1 MQLVFTQTT
10 NLAADGTYRFENISL
25 AENRAF
31 LVTMEYSATSYN
43 SEFVVVQPG
52 VTEYDLP
59 IMVFDTT
66 NDASSLVVDRL
77 HMFFDFTRPDVV
89 QVIQLLVIS
98 NPGNRTITSPDGGPV
113 LSIDLPNGAQN
124 LQFQDGVLGERYL
137 ETEKGFA
144 DTFAVPPGQGKYQLL
159 YAFEIPYERKA
170 DLVQQFPLAMD
181 AIIVMIPEDGV
192 SIRSDSLQEAGT
204 RDVEGQLLRLYTG
217 GSLASGTPLKLTLS
231 GRPGG
236 SALVAG
242 ETSTTGLVIGLGV
255 LGATLLIAG
264 VWLYRRS
271 QGEPAED
278 DVDDELE
285 AAEEEGDAGSDAN
298 TLMDAIIALDELY
311 AAGKLPEAAYQERR
325 AALKARLKE
334 LEG

>member
-1 MQLVFTQTT
+1 
-10 NLAADGTYRFENISL
+10 
-25 AENRAF
+25 
-31 LVTMEYSATSYN
+31 
-43 SEFVVVQPG
+43 
-52 VTEYDLP
+52 
-59 IMVFDTT
+59 
-66 NDASSLVVDRL
+66 
-77 HMFFDFTRPDVV
+77 
-89 QVIQLLVIS
+89 
-98 NPGNRTITSPDGGPV
+98 
-113 LSIDLPNGAQN
+113 
-124 LQFQDGVLGERYL
+124 
-137 ETEKGFA
+137 
-144 DTFAVPPGQGKYQLL
+144 
-159 YAFEIPYERKA
+159 
-170 DLVQQFPLAMD
+170 
-181 AIIVMIPEDGV
+181 MIPEDGV